1 MCGIIGYRGARNPVP
16 ILFDGLRKLEY
27 RGYDS
32 WGIAVRDP
40 SSGAFHR
47 IRRVGKIS
55 AAMGELESAL
65 SSGDIGAG
73 AGDAPSIRV
82 GVGHTRWATH
92 GGVTEV
98 NTHPHTDSS
107 GRLVVAHNGIV
118 ENFEELKASL
128 AGHDFSSETDT
139 EVIAHLV
146 ADEVSRNGGDLEE
159 AFRLVFRRLE
169 GRNAVVLL
177 SQDSDRILVA
187 KNGSPV
193 VIGLGKGEHFI
204 ASDVPAF
211 LEHTK
216 KVLFLADGE
225 MASIGDTVKVRSLES
240 GKPLAMTPETIE
252 WDACQAEKGAYPTF
266 MLKEIMEQPEVLF
279 RASNQPP
286 EDMERAVDMLRSSER
301 IFVVGCGTAGQ
312 VAHLAS
318 YLFSAVAGV
327 QATPALGS
335 EFEACRPFLS
345 KKSLLIAVS
354 QSGETADLLEAVKV
368 AKASGGSVLSI
379 LNVRGSTLMRES
391 DLTLLVHAGPEKAVA
406 STKATLGQITV
417 LLLLAHALAGR
428 LPEGKELIGRASHA
442 LKALLSG
449 KSEERLKAL
458 ASKLKAKPNLYL
470 IGRGINF
477 PVAREG
483 AIKIQEVSTLHA
495 EGIAG
500 GELKHY
506 ALALVEKGTPCI
518 ALASDRETRRAIIGN
533 AMESKSRGGMIIRL
547 SPENSEVFDEWLEV
561 PDLGVASPLVTLAP
575 LQLLAYHLS
584 LERGFDPDYCRNL
597 AKSVTVK

>member
-1 MCGIIGYRGARNPVP
+1 MCGIIGYRGAKNPVP

-55 AAMGELESAL
+55 AAVGELESAL
-65 SSGDIGAG
+65 SPGSPLGP
-73 AGDAPSIRV
+73 DARPGMRL

-146 ADEVSRNGGDLEE
+146 ADEVSRTGDLEE

-177 SQDSDRILVA
+177 SQDSDRMLVA

-211 LEHTK
+211 IAHTRK
-216 KVLFLADGE
+216 ALFLGDGE
-225 MASIGDTVKVRSLES
+225 MASIGDTVRVRSVES
-240 GKPLAMTPETIE
+240 GKPLSRKPEDIE
-252 WDACQAEKGAYPTF
+252 WDASQAEKGAYPTF

-286 EDMERAVDMLRSSER
+286 GDLERAVKMLRQAER
-301 IFVVGCGTAGQ
+301 IFIVGCGTAGQ

-335 EFEACRPFLS
+335 EFEANRPFLNER
-345 KKSLLIAVS
+345 SLLIAVS

-368 AKASGGSVLSI
+368 AKAAGGKVLSV

-391 DLTLLVHAGPEKAVA
+391 DHTLLVHAGPEKAVA
-406 STKATLGQITV
+406 STKATLAQITV
-417 LLLLAHALAGR
+417 LLLLAHAFAGR
-428 LPEGKELIGRASHA
+428 LPEGKELVARASHA
-442 LKALLSG
+442 LESLLTK

-458 ASKLKAKPNLYL
+458 ASKLKGKQNLYL

-533 AMESKSRGGMIIRL
+533 AMEIKSRGGMIIGL
-547 SPENSEVFDEWLEV
+547 SPERSEVFDEWIEV
-561 PDLGVASPLVTLAP
+561 PDVGVASPLVTLAP
-575 LQLLAYHLS
+575 LQLFAYHLA